1 MCAAPQREMNA
12 FKISTIWQEGVAKNF
27 SKLFSSNKSVE
38 EDSATNNT
46 SERESPKDEQTAV
59 NPKDGHSDDHAFS
72 GSATKLRTDVA
83 KAFHSS
89 VDQERSSAQERP
101 TANEA
106 IAVFPLN
113 NMGEPQDGIRQKLGS
128 FFSRG
133 PKSGPDHPL
142 PQSRKGSVSS
152 PDLNTENQDGAHIPN
167 WNSDAE
173 NEPLHKHIM
182 PVPYSDAGKNGK
194 KTRETGYPASP
205 ATEHIFSQAESVELD
220 NSEIAHSRATRIN
233 SSTSGQYKG
242 IGRSEEKL
250 NDSAC
255 LTNPVG
261 LQKLRKFRRVIPL
274 EKDVGAVRTEK
285 DAVYRKTRMKPH
297 TVAGE
302 HKEMDSQV
310 FEVGA
315 DEADSSENEKDIPV
329 PPTVTYS
336 TYRGARR
343 IRRRRCQRKPF
354 QPLCPII
361 SEVDER
367 SVISL
372 VDQPLINQMKE
383 EINHCGFLQ
392 APTMTEIQTPSEEKV
407 PIINNG
413 KGNSELEPRIN
424 IVKFPSNK
432 AGLAQD
438 AKTENEPQT
447 QQMYSSGVSREIELT
462 GPHYQE
468 SSTKVESECSPVT
481 TGTINSTKE
490 QILQP
495 DTSVSNIPRVQKISA
510 VNPDDI
516 SVPGRTMTHEHLH
529 SNGSAV
535 PKRDTQH
542 FIQLLTDHN
551 DKSHRDEYHADIT
564 ASKITAQTDSPSKTT
579 IQMDPQQM
587 FHVPSASK
595 AIRTKGNEADVP
607 KAHCPTTDAVEAATT
622 QNLKPSSLNNVTP
635 LTETDQ
641 QIDNTDWKRKSIVA
655 NSEAGA
661 LAVPVVIC
669 SKQDDMEKET
679 EKSEPVSESE
689 KQGLVREIFDNATD
703 PTKNVSFTNPVKTIH
718 LCNELDT
725 PKVILNDN
733 YDAQL
738 KIASSTQTDGH
749 TTVSGHFAVFN
760 NEVAIPDASTN
771 DMPKEYKNKDNVTG
785 LTTRS
790 LTADTGYAI
799 EKLLKE
805 YSQTT
810 QWKSVPDT
818 IQVNEESSSEVL
830 EKQMSKDSSRLT
842 TVEARTED
850 TATSTNVTNESTVVI
865 ENDKHLKIPSA
876 TVSKIAADTGPSAMQ
891 SYGVNNSESTITTES
906 PENSEASSLENE
918 GSLYAQKPDQLF
930 KISPVKEHDHTS
942 ESLAGTLASSLE
954 PKLSK
959 AIKPSLANESVFYR
973 YYQESTVLFLDSA
986 KNAHSIANSET
997 ATVQAVEENQSVE
1010 EIQDNKE
1017 ASNFVAMPKD
1027 AIETSISTSKCSQ
1040 SGNSLWYRCFQQ
1052 STGLLNTRES
1062 TQPNIIS
1069 ESNLGLTQFEGIAE
1083 LAKPIALEE
1092 KCGQEA
1098 IQSTLH
1104 GDSLNNSRMAYSN
1117 EQNEEMAKQI
1127 KSYDNW
1133 NANAT
1138 NSGKPEDEET
1148 ASKIKGKKEELI
1160 TMQSRAELITETCT
1174 VDESQAHPVERVIA
1188 TDSDSILEGA
1198 TKEVE
1203 EEIISSAVRVTPH
1216 TQLSTTVIK
1225 EDVTNTQID
1234 LDTMKT
1240 ARLVDT
1246 KDDDLNEN
1254 TNNVTMNNTI
1264 KEEPVELMKTVQV
1277 NDEQLMRMEQSDIQ
1291 GKSENYSRQI
1301 TGEERQ
1307 DKPLV
1312 THENVSEN
1320 VASVYRADVKDV
1332 LIMMGP
1338 QEKSISL
1345 APLMPMGTDLT
1356 LIHAAKDVRN
1366 QEEGSGLLKLTSTS
1380 QATGSTESAFKTIG
1394 VKVND
1399 GEVGAEDPVKETEQ
1413 RIELSKN
1420 VIAAED
1426 SLSEKSS
1433 EIMKTENNSDHMAQE
1448 FSAALSE
1455 QCNIIDPTQSTAVLT
1470 TDSVKSTQ
1478 SNDTQENVVSDFGKS
1493 QPNPEANHFQSG
1505 SVELKIGQ
1513 SSLSTDQN
1521 NSSNL
1526 TTKSEDGTCM
1536 ISETPQSSNIS
1547 LSDSVKPA
1555 NEVEKRMI
1563 LTKIISAQE
1572 AIPNI
1577 QLPDVARVSL
1587 SDMVPATESN
1597 MTSPPVSKS
1606 DVGLVT
1612 LSEPVTP
1619 HTQTCSVVNKDDVT
1633 TAETASDITK
1643 AAMLMERVNAVD
1655 LNKNT
1660 NNLPIDNTIDEEP
1673 EELGKTV
1680 EVNVERVKDVVLS
1693 EITEESEN
1701 TLRCTSGGERQE
1713 KPLVTHE
1720 NVSENVPSVYRA
1732 DVKDVSIV
1740 MEPQEKSISL
1750 APLLPVD
1757 TDLSLIH
1764 AAKDVRNQEEG
1775 SGLLNLTSTSQAT
1788 GSTES
1793 AFKTIGVKVND
1804 CEVGAEDPVKETEQR
1819 IELSKNVIVAEDSL
1833 SEKSSEIMKTENN
1846 SDHMAQEFSAA
1857 LSEQCNIDPTQSTAV
1872 LTTDSVK
1879 STQSND
1885 TQENVVSDFGKSQPN
1900 SEANHFQS
1908 GFVELKINQSRLSTD
1923 QNDSSH
1929 LTTKSE
1935 NGLCMISETPQ
1946 SSNITLSDSVK
1957 PVNEVKKRK
1966 IQKII
1971 LSAKGAIPNIQ
1982 LTDVAQVSLS
1992 DMVPATESNMTSPP
2006 VSKSDV
2012 GLGTLSEPVTPHTQ
2026 TCSIINIDDVT
2037 TAETASDITKA
2048 ARLMERVNA
2057 VDLNKN
2063 TNNLPIDNTIDEEPE
2078 ELGKTVEINV
2088 ERVKDVVYSES
2099 ENTLRCTSAGER
2111 QDKPLAA
2118 VENVSENLP
2127 SFHRANVKD
2136 VSIAMEPQEKGIS
2149 LAPLLP
2155 MATDFTLI
2163 HAAKD
2168 VRNQEEVPGLLN
2180 LTSTSQATGSTESA
2194 FKTIGVKMND
2204 GEVGAED
2211 PVKET
2216 EQRTELSKNVIAAED
2231 SLSETSSEIM
2241 KTENN
2246 TDYMAEE
2253 FSVALSEQFN
2263 IIDPT
2268 QSTAVLTTDSVKS
2281 TQSNDVHG
2289 NSIAVFEK
2297 SKSGQLADP
2306 GGFTNESMKDVE
2318 GVETGR
2324 NTEPHETFDFF
2335 ARSADVLNGHAT
2347 ESTETTDHIE
2357 REMEL
2362 QYLEQEALILDTP
2375 SSHSINRRRIYPYAL
2390 SPIYEEQELEDDE
2403 TMDMYNMTYSPT
2415 LTTEYNSN
2423 QCVTSMHEPIATTLQ
2438 LMQTEN
2444 VVQEIEEEKQNP
2456 TGSVSA
2462 LEVSTS
2468 VSSDHLQK
2476 ATIISHAINEKQNLS
2491 SPPQTETCLDGSND
2505 SPKPKSSAAGDSIF
2519 YRYFQSSEDYLTKV
2533 EKALPESE
2541 SKMFTDLQQKPVEG
2555 SNLLKCSPDSKCLVK
2570 NKSLKINPRP
2580 GKVVIY
2586 DQLNF
2591 HGNKREIFTDIPD
2604 ATNWGFSAGISFQ
2617 SVRGCWMLCEKPDF
2631 QGQTHVLEEGQGELN
2646 ELWIVERFQKESTP
2660 TKIVI
2665 GSIKRIVKNHSIP
2678 EIAILQEP
2686 QQDDIKT
2693 FLHSEVTCFEE
2704 CGITPSV
2711 SSIIV
2716 NSGIWF
2722 AYYMENF
2729 SGRHTLLETGN
2740 SSVPLTSEVK
2750 SNNIKSLRPLEMGGL
2765 KVERPMAPQVT
2776 IFEKTFFNGR
2786 FKEICEDASDLK
2798 NLWEDGFKGVG
2809 SVRVIGGV
2817 WVCYEKECY
2826 RGHQYLLEEG
2836 EYENWQAWGG
2846 FDSTVQSM
2854 RFIQAD
2860 YMKSEIIL
2868 FEEADL
2874 KKGNDAFVTHAIPH
2888 LESIG
2893 YGTETRSIE
2902 VKNGVWVAYHEEH
2915 YSGEQYILEK
2925 GVYRNYTGWG
2935 GRDSSITSIR
2945 PIQLEPVGGNET
2957 QFQLRVYNRIDFQGE
2972 SVEFITEIPSL
2983 PSLQPNSFK
2992 VSRGCWVLYD
3002 EKDYNGCQY
3011 VLEEGQ
3017 YRDLDSLGCLS
3028 AKLIKSLKPIRT
3040 DFSLPSISLFSLYSF
3055 EGQELILTEGTSC
3068 WKNKDYYQTPKSV
3081 KVNGGTWVAYEYA
3094 NYRGKQ
3100 LLLDCTEITNWN
3112 KFSGWNTIGSVHPLK
3127 QLGVYFRVK
3136 NKATGG
3142 FVTVVGGFKDPR
3154 ESKLTVCPY
3163 NGKPTQM
3170 WCYCHGLIKSK
3181 ANSGCIAAIGGH
3193 VKAGAKVN
3201 LWTEHGRTHQ
3211 KWNINRDGTISSF
3224 LDSNLRLDI
3233 KGGDFYDKDHII
3245 LNFPGEQQQSQ
3256 FWDIEVLR

>member
-1 MCAAPQREMNA
+1 
-12 FKISTIWQEGVAKNF
+12 K
-27 SKLFSSNKSVE
+27 
-38 EDSATNNT
+38 
-46 SERESPKDEQTAV
+46 
-59 NPKDGHSDDHAFS
+59 
-72 GSATKLRTDVA
+72 
-83 KAFHSS
+83 
-89 VDQERSSAQERP
+89 
-101 TANEA
+101 
-106 IAVFPLN
+106 
-113 NMGEPQDGIRQKLGS
+113 
-128 FFSRG
+128 FSRG
-133 PKSGPDHPL
+133 S
-142 PQSRKGSVSS
+142 
-152 PDLNTENQDGAHIPN
+152 
-167 WNSDAE
+167 
-173 NEPLHKHIM
+173 
-182 PVPYSDAGKNGK
+182 
-194 KTRETGYPASP
+194 
-205 ATEHIFSQAESVELD
+205 
-220 NSEIAHSRATRIN
+220 
-233 SSTSGQYKG
+233 
-242 IGRSEEKL
+242 
-250 NDSAC
+250 
-255 LTNPVG
+255 
-261 LQKLRKFRRVIPL
+261 PL

-285 DAVYRKTRMKPH
+285 DAVNRKPLMKPH
-297 TVAGE
+297 TVASE

-310 FEVGA
+310 LEHGA
-315 DEADSSENEKDIPV
+315 DEADSSENEQDIPV
-329 PPTVTYS
+329 PPTITYS

-367 SVISL
+367 SLISL

-383 EINHCGFLQ
+383 EINHCVFLQ
-392 APTMTEIQTPSEEKV
+392 APTVTEIQTPSEEKV
-407 PIINNG
+407 PLIDNG
-413 KGNSELEPRIN
+413 KGNSELQPRIN

-438 AKTENEPQT
+438 AKTENDPQT
-447 QQMYSSGVSREIELT
+447 QQIYVSGVSREIELT

-468 SSTKVESECSPVT
+468 SSTKIGSECSPVT

-490 QILQP
+490 QVLQP
-495 DTSVSNIPRVQKISA
+495 DTSVSNIPSIQKISA

-516 SVPGRTMTHEHLH
+516 SVPGKIMTPEHLH
-529 SNGSAV
+529 SNGSSV
-535 PKRDTQH
+535 PKRDTQY

-551 DKSHRDEYHADIT
+551 DKSHRDEYYADIT
-564 ASKITAQTDSPSKTT
+564 TSKITAQTDSPSKTT
-579 IQMDPQQM
+579 IQMDPQQT

-595 AIRTKGNEADVP
+595 AICTKGNETDVP
-607 KAHCPTTDAVEAATT
+607 KATADAVEAATT
-622 QNLKPSSLNNVTP
+622 QNLKPVNLNNLTP
-635 LTETDQ
+635 LRETDQ
-641 QIDNTDWKRKSIVA
+641 QVDNTDWKRKSIVA
-655 NSEAGA
+655 NSEDGA

-679 EKSEPVSESE
+679 EKTEPVSESE
-689 KQGLVREIFDNATD
+689 KQGLVRENFDTPTD

-738 KIASSTQTDGH
+738 KIASSTQTNGH

-760 NEVAIPDASTN
+760 NEMGIPDASTN

-790 LTADTGYAI
+790 LTTDTGSAI

-805 YSQTT
+805 SSQTT

-830 EKQMSKDSSRLT
+830 EKQMSKDSSMLT

-850 TATSTNVTNESTVVI
+850 AATSANVTNESTVVI

-876 TVSKIAADTGPSAMQ
+876 TVSKIAAAPSAMQ
-891 SYGVNNSESTITTES
+891 SYGVNKSESTITTQS

-930 KISPVKEHDHTS
+930 KISPVKEHDQTS
-942 ESLAGTLASSLE
+942 DSLAGTLASSLE

-959 AIKPSLANESVFYR
+959 AIKPSLANESIFYR
-973 YYQESTVLFLDSA
+973 YYQESSVLLLDSD

-997 ATVQAVEENQSVE
+997 VTEQAVEENQSVE
-1010 EIQDNKE
+1010 EIQDNEE

-1027 AIETSISTSKCSQ
+1027 ANETPISTSKCSQ

-1052 STGLLNTRES
+1052 STGLLNTWES
-1062 TQPNIIS
+1062 TQPNIIG
-1069 ESNLGLTQFEGIAE
+1069 ESNLGDTQSDEIAE
-1083 LAKPIALEE
+1083 LAKPIALGEN
-1092 KCGQEA
+1092 CAREA
-1098 IQSTLH
+1098 IESTLH
-1104 GDSLNNSRMAYSN
+1104 GDSLNNSKMAYSN
-1117 EQNEEMAKQI
+1117 EQMAKKI
-1127 KSYDNW
+1127 NSYDNG
-1133 NANAT
+1133 NASAT
-1138 NSGKPEDEET
+1138 NSDNPEDEET
-1148 ASKIKGKKEELI
+1148 ALKIMGQKELI
-1160 TMQSRAELITETCT
+1160 TMQSRAQLITETCT
-1174 VDESQAHPVERVIA
+1174 VDESQAHSVERVIA
-1188 TDSDSILEGA
+1188 TDSDNILEGA
-1198 TKEVE
+1198 TKVE

-1216 TQLSTTVIK
+1216 TQLSTRVIK

-1234 LDTMKT
+1234 LDMMKT

-1264 KEEPVELMKTVQV
+1264 KEEPVELVKTVQV
-1277 NDEQLMRMEQSDIQ
+1277 NDERLMGMEHSDIQ
-1291 GKSENYSRQI
+1291 GKSENYSRQV
-1301 TGEERQ
+1301 TGGGRQ
-1307 DKPLV
+1307 DKSLV
-1312 THENVSEN
+1312 THENASEY
-1320 VASVYRADVKDV
+1320 VPSIHRADVKDV
-1332 LIMMGP
+1332 SIMMEP

-1345 APLMPMGTDLT
+1345 APLLPVGTDLT
-1356 LIHAAKDVRN
+1356 LVHAAKDVRN
-1366 QEEGSGLLKLTSTS
+1366 QEEGSGLLNLTSTS
-1380 QATGSTESAFKTIG
+1380 HATGSTESAFQTIG

-1413 RIELSKN
+1413 RTELSKT

-1426 SLSEKSS
+1426 SLSGTSS
-1433 EIMKTENNSDHMAQE
+1433 KIMKTENNSDHMGQE

-1455 QCNIIDPTQSTAVLT
+1455 QCNIIDPTQNPAVLT

-1478 SNDTQENVVSDFGKS
+1478 SNDTQENVVSVFGKS
-1493 QPNPEANHFQSG
+1493 QPNSEADHFQSG

-1521 NSSNL
+1521 NSSIL

-1536 ISETPQSSNIS
+1536 ISPQISNIA
-1547 LSDSVKPA
+1547 LSDLVKPVNEVKKRKIQKMILSVK
-1555 NEVEKRMI
+1555 
-1563 LTKIISAQE
+1563 E
-1572 AIPNI
+1572 AIPSI
-1577 QLPDVARVSL
+1577 QLPDVAQVSL
-1587 SDMVPATESN
+1587 SDTGPATESN

-1606 DVGLVT
+1606 GVGWVALT
-1612 LSEPVTP
+1612 EPITP
-1619 HTQTCSVVNKDDVT
+1619 HTQTCSIVNKDDVT

-1643 AAMLMERVNAVD
+1643 AASLMERVNAVD
-1655 LNKNT
+1655 LNKST

-1673 EELGKTV
+1673 EELRKTA
-1680 EVNVERVKDVVLS
+1680 EVNVERVKGVVHS

-1701 TLRCTSGGERQE
+1701 TLGCTSGEERRD
-1713 KPLVTHE
+1713 KPLAE
-1720 NVSENVPSVYRA
+1720 VSENLPSIFGA

-1750 APLLPVD
+1750 APLLPLG
-1757 TDLSLIH
+1757 TDLTLVH

-1775 SGLLNLTSTSQAT
+1775 SGLLNLTSTSHAT

-1793 AFKTIGVKVND
+1793 AFQPIGVKVID
-1804 CEVGAEDPVKETEQR
+1804 C
-1819 IELSKNVIVAEDSL
+1819 
-1833 SEKSSEIMKTENN
+1833 
-1846 SDHMAQEFSAA
+1846 
-1857 LSEQCNIDPTQSTAV
+1857 
-1872 LTTDSVK
+1872 
-1879 STQSND
+1879 
-1885 TQENVVSDFGKSQPN
+1885 
-1900 SEANHFQS
+1900 
-1908 GFVELKINQSRLSTD
+1908 
-1923 QNDSSH
+1923 
-1929 LTTKSE
+1929 
-1935 NGLCMISETPQ
+1935 
-1946 SSNITLSDSVK
+1946 
-1957 PVNEVKKRK
+1957 
-1966 IQKII
+1966 
-1971 LSAKGAIPNIQ
+1971 
-1982 LTDVAQVSLS
+1982 
-1992 DMVPATESNMTSPP
+1992 
-2006 VSKSDV
+2006 
-2012 GLGTLSEPVTPHTQ
+2012 
-2026 TCSIINIDDVT
+2026 
-2037 TAETASDITKA
+2037 
-2048 ARLMERVNA
+2048 
-2057 VDLNKN
+2057 
-2063 TNNLPIDNTIDEEPE
+2063 
-2078 ELGKTVEINV
+2078 
-2088 ERVKDVVYSES
+2088 
-2099 ENTLRCTSAGER
+2099 
-2111 QDKPLAA
+2111 
-2118 VENVSENLP
+2118 
-2127 SFHRANVKD
+2127 
-2136 VSIAMEPQEKGIS
+2136 
-2149 LAPLLP
+2149 
-2155 MATDFTLI
+2155 
-2163 HAAKD
+2163 
-2168 VRNQEEVPGLLN
+2168 
-2180 LTSTSQATGSTESA
+2180 
-2194 FKTIGVKMND
+2194 
-2204 GEVGAED
+2204 EVGAED

-2216 EQRTELSKNVIAAED
+2216 EQRTELSNSVIAAED

-2246 TDYMAEE
+2246 SDHMAQELPA
-2253 FSVALSEQFN
+2253 ALSEQCS

-2289 NSIAVFEK
+2289 NSIAVFGK

-2318 GVETGR
+2318 EVESGR
-2324 NTEPHETFDFF
+2324 NTEPQETFDFF
-2335 ARSADVLNGHAT
+2335 AHLANVPNGHAT
-2347 ESTETTDHIE
+2347 KSTDFEG
-2357 REMEL
+2357 EMGL

-2375 SSHSINRRRIYPYAL
+2375 LSHRINRRRIYPFAL
-2390 SPIYEEQELEDDE
+2390 PPIYEEQELEDDV
-2403 TMDMYNMTYSPT
+2403 TIDMYNMTHSPI
-2415 LTTEYNSN
+2415 LTAEYNSN
-2423 QCVTSMHEPIATTLQ
+2423 QRGTSVHEPTATSLQ

-2444 VVQEIEEEKQNP
+2444 IVQEIEEEKQNP
-2456 TGSVSA
+2456 TGPVSV

-2476 ATIISHAINEKQNLS
+2476 ANIISHAINEKQNLS
-2491 SPPQTETCLDGSND
+2491 SPLQTEACLDGSND

-2541 SKMFTDLQQKPVEG
+2541 PKMFTDLQQKPVED

-2570 NKSLKINPRP
+2570 NKSLRINPRP

-2604 ATNWGFSAGISFQ
+2604 ATSWSFSAGISFQ
-2617 SVRGCWMLCEKPDF
+2617 SIRGCWMLCEKSDF

-2646 ELWIVERFQKESTP
+2646 ELWIVERFQKEFTP

-2678 EIAILQEP
+2678 EIAIFQEP

-2693 FLHSEVTCFEE
+2693 YLHSEVTCLEE
-2704 CGITPSV
+2704 CGITTSV

-2716 NSGIWF
+2716 NSGIWL

-2729 SGRHTLLETGN
+2729 SGRRTLLDTGN

-2765 KVERPMAPQVT
+2765 KVERPMAPQVI

-2798 NLWEDGFKGVG
+2798 NLWEDDFKGVG

-2817 WVCYEKECY
+2817 WVCYDKECY

-2836 EYENWQAWGG
+2836 EYEDWQAWGG

-2860 YMKSEIIL
+2860 YMKPEIIL
-2868 FEEADL
+2868 FEEADF

-2935 GRDSSITSIR
+2935 GGDSSIMSIR
-2945 PIQLEPVGGNET
+2945 PIQLEPVGGNEA
-2957 QFQLRVYNRIDFQGE
+2957 QFQLRAYKGIDFQGE

-2992 VSRGCWVLYD
+2992 VSRGCWILYD
-3002 EKDYNGCQY
+3002 EKDYSGCQY

-3028 AKLIKSLKPIRT
+3028 AKLIQSLKPIRT
-3040 DFSLPSISLFSLYSF
+3040 DFSMPSISLFSLYSF
-3055 EGQELILTEGTSC
+3055 EGQKLILTEGTSC
-3068 WKNKDYYQTPKSV
+3068 WKNKDYCQTPKSV
-3081 KVNGGTWVAYEYA
+3081 KVNGGIWVAYEHA

-3100 LLLDCTEITNWN
+3100 LLLECTEITNWN

-3127 QLGVYFRVK
+3127 QPGVYFRVK
-3136 NKATGG
+3136 NKATGE
-3142 FVTVVGGFKDPR
+3142 FVTVVGGSKDPR

-3170 WCYCHGLIKSK
+3170 WFYCHGLIKSK

-3224 LDSNLRLDI
+3224 LDSSLRLDI

-3245 LNFPGEQQQSQ
+3245 LNFPEEQQQSQ